1 MFPLKTKT
9 RTPDDDTDFNPTP
22 DNHLSAKEN
31 AEALEKSFREEERE
45 GRMFVTTEG
54 ALKQDFPGRP
64 ILIAAMGAV
73 PKPDGGVR
81 PVHDGTHYV
90 HLNQGIKMV
99 NQLQCPGAEEAG
111 TMVQLAHESGEAV
124 FSMSVDVNKAH
135 RRVLYRK
142 EDYPL
147 LCCKADSSKKEIW
160 VNTVGTFGVTST
172 PFWWSR
178 LFGLLMRLLTRAM
191 LREPFF
197 HMAYVDDVHGCFIGP
212 RKFTCLLMWLLG
224 MEMLGLPLSYN
235 KFQGGLQAGFVGYLL
250 DYREVRVGIRS
261 KSDGLSFVSR
271 VLVWLKPHLSPL
283 FAWKSAVPS
292 GSALVVPD
300 MVWLVMLFIQ
310 DRLREVDYM
319 MSAKGRGPAMRELF
333 RTDAKCEKGL
343 VVLGGWEL
351 DETLNPLNCRWFS
364 MRITPEQAPFLF
376 KEDRESQWASGPA
389 ELLASLMAME
399 LFGCFDRVATLES
412 LEIPV
417 IAGTDNRVNAA
428 VGKKNSSTRWP
439 LMLINMQLSAKQTN
453 SRSKLLLRWRPRG
466 ENQEADDLTNEDF
479 RKFDL
484 QKRICAEYEDVDL
497 SLLHRLWNAR
507 LSFLEARAQKVR
519 LALETR
525 GTS

>member
-1 MFPLKTKT
+1 MRGLCQRLVDIRSIGCVWWAAGLMEVGPRRRMLLILPSCVNFWPRLSFAMFLAA
-9 RTPDDDTDFNPTP
+9 RGD
-22 DNHLSAKEN
+22 LEG
-31 AEALEKSFREEERE
+31 EASPLEKQS
-45 GRMFVTTEG
+45 
-54 ALKQDFPGRP
+54 
-64 ILIAAMGAV
+64 
-73 PKPDGGVR
+73 
-81 PVHDGTHYV
+81 
-90 HLNQGIKMV
+90 
-99 NQLQCPGAEEAG
+99 
-111 TMVQLAHESGEAV
+111 
-124 FSMSVDVNKAH
+124 
-135 RRVLYRK
+135 
-142 EDYPL
+142 
-147 LCCKADSSKKEIW
+147 
-160 VNTVGTFGVTST
+160 
-172 PFWWSR
+172 
-178 LFGLLMRLLTRAM
+178 LTRAM

-197 HMAYVDDVHGCFIGP
+197 HVAYVDDVHGCFIGP

-224 MEMLGLPLSYN
+224 MEMLGLPFSYN

-250 DYREVRVGIRS
+250 DYREVRVGIIKRRGDWLIGYVDATEES
-261 KSDGLSFVSR
+261 NLMVQMRHFEEFVGRLSFVSR

-300 MVWLVMLFIQ
+300 MVWLVMLFIR

-376 KEDRESQWASGPA
+376 KEDGESQWASGPA

-417 IAGTDNRVNAA
+417 IAGTDNRANAA

-453 SRSKLLLRWRPRG
+453 SRCKLLLRWRPRG

-497 SLLHRLWNAR
+497 SLLHRLWSAR

-519 LALETR
+519 LALGSR
-525 GTS
+525 GTSSKRRKVRHDKTVW